1 MSDNQ
6 DKIAEGVQPFLE
18 AGETVR
24 AALNAQPRGQTTA
37 VATGGIARMIG
48 QAKTGRVHKA
58 AGEAGIRVAAPM
70 GVVLTDRRLLT
81 LAITTSM
88 AMGKVTGVKEV
99 MSSIP
104 LSEVESVDAR
114 RVGFAG
120 VLVITARGSEVKLE
134 APKVGPAKALAE
146 AFASASKMPA

>member
-6 DKIAEGVQPFLE
+6 DKIVEGVQPFLE

-24 AALNAQPRGQTTA
+24 ATLNAQPRGQTTA
-37 VATGGIARMIG
+37 VAAGGVARMIG
-48 QAKTGRVHKA
+48 DVKTAKVHKA

-81 LAITTSM
+81 VDITKSM
-88 AMGKVTGVKEV
+88 AMGKATGVKEV

-104 LSEVESVDAR
+104 LGEVESIEAKR
-114 RVGFAG
+114 FGLAG
-120 VLVITARGSEVKLE
+120 VLVIRARGSEVKLE
-134 APKVGPAKALAE
+134 AGKVSAVK
-146 AFASASKMPA
+146 AFAGAFADTPKTPA

>member
-1 MSDNQ
+1 VSDNQ
-6 DKIAEGVQPFLE
+6 DKIVEGVQPFLE

-48 QAKTGRVHKA
+48 QAKTGRVHRA
-58 AGEAGIRVAAPM
+58 AGEAGIEVAAPM

-88 AMGKVTGVKEV
+88 ARGKVTGVKEV

-104 LSEVESVDAR
+104 LSEVESIER
-114 RVGFAG
+114 KRVGFAG
-120 VLVITARGSEVKLE
+120 VLVRTARGSEVQRE
-134 APKVGPAKALAE
+134 APKVGPVKELAE
-146 AFASASKMPA
+146 AFAGTPRMPA